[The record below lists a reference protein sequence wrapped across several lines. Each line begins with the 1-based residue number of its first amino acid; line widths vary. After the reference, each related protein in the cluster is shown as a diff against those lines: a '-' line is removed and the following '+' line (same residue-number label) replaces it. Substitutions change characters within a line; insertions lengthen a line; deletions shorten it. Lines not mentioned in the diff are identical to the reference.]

1 MSEIKRIFNELESL
15 YYGNAFHG
23 PALKEIL
30 ESVTAKQALAKPIAN
45 AHNIWELVLHIV
57 GWNKVF
63 LLGLEG
69 KILDA
74 PEDGD
79 FPIINDTSEQAWQK
93 TLIHLK
99 ENIDEMLEKISKLPD
114 SNLNV
119 NIPDKDYNLRFVIGG
134 ILNHIV
140 YHSGQIALLKK
151 A

>member
-1 MSEIKRIFNELESL
+1 MSEIKTTFDELQSL

-30 ESVTAKQALAKPIAN
+30 EGINATQALAKPIPN
-45 AHNIWELVLHIV
+45 AHNIWELVLHIL

-69 KILDA
+69 KILDV

-79 FPIINDTSEQAWQK
+79 FPIINDTSQQAWQK
-93 TLIHLK
+93 TLVQLK
-99 ENIDEMLEKISKLPD
+99 ENIDEMLEKISKL
-114 SNLNV
+114 SEAHLGV
-119 NIPDKDYNLRFVIGG
+119 NIPGKDYNLRFVIGG
-134 ILNHIV
+134 IFNHIV

>member
-1 MSEIKRIFNELESL
+1 MSEIKRTIKELENL

-30 ESVTAKQALAKPIAN
+30 EGVTATQALAKPISN
-45 AHNIWELVLHIV
+45 GHNIWELVLHTV

-69 KILDA
+69 KILDQ

-93 TLIHLK
+93 TLVQLK
-99 ENIDEMLEKISKLPD
+99 ENIDEMLEKISNLSD
-114 SNLNV
+114 SHLDV

>member
-1 MSEIKRIFNELESL
+1 MSEIKRIINELQSF

-30 ESVTAKQALAKPIAN
+30 EGVTAKQALAKPIPN
-45 AHNIWELVLHIV
+45 GHNIWELVLHIV

-63 LLGLEG
+63 LAGLEG
-69 KILDA
+69 RILDV

-79 FPIINDTSEQAWQK
+79 FPVINDTSEQAWQK
-93 TLIHLK
+93 TLVQLK
-99 ENIDEMLEKISKLPD
+99 ENIDEMLEKISKLSD
-114 SNLNV
+114 SHLDANV
-119 NIPDKDYNLRFVIGG
+119 TGKDYNLRFVIRG